1 MVSVIRRGDIW
12 LADFGDPVGREQGYV
27 RPGVIVSTDAFNR
40 ARTGLVMAVPTTTTK
55 CGWPTHV
62 EIDTHTGLK
71 ETSYALVEQLRAT
84 STERLIRQ
92 IGAADPSTMNRIIRV
107 IREVLK
113 A

>member
-1 MVSVIRRGDIW
+1 VVSVARRGDIW

-27 RPGVIVSTDAFNR
+27 RPGVIVSNDGFNR
-40 ARTGLVMAVPTTTTK
+40 TRPGLVMAVPTTTTK
-55 CGWPTHV
+55 RGWPTHV

-92 IGAADPSTMNRIIRV
+92 IGEADPGTMNRITRV
-107 IREVLK
+107 IRELLRS
-113 A
+113 